1 MHPNCGTAS
10 FTLVELI
17 IVVLIVSIL
26 AAVGIPAI
34 SEASAD
40 LRLRSAAQRLMADLN
55 YARNLAITDGTSYG
69 ISFSGNSYRVIKFVD
84 TSVLTSEA
92 NTVVTHPLSRQPWV
106 ISFAGDRTTMAAD
119 FSGATSVVYY
129 DSTGS
134 PNAAGTVV
142 LRHGGL
148 AVTVSVEAG
157 TGRVTVQTGGG

>member
-92 NTVVTHPLSRQPWV
+92 NTVIAHPLSRQPWV
-106 ISFAGDRTTMAAD
+106 VSFSGERTTCAAD
-119 FSGATSVVYY
+119 FSGGSIVYY